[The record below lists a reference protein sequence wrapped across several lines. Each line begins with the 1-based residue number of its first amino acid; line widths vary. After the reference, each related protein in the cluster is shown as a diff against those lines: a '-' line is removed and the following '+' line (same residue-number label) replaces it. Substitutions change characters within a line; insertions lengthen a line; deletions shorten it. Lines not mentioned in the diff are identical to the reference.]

1 MEFTYPKYSYH
12 DYFDIDQN
20 VVEEVDTGNVPEDSN
35 ELATPLHPWLS
46 SPSNSTSNST
56 PQASSS
62 PSPSSTSTVS
72 SGFSS
77 PTSFGMSGMGF
88 GSLGS
93 FMSAYTGGMSNGSGS
108 PGSSSPSRDK
118 KPAET
123 KQNPIE
129 QEDDNTAALIW

>member
-20 VVEEVDTGNVPEDSN
+20 IVEEVDTGHVPEDTN

-46 SPSNSTSNST
+46 SPSNSTSNNA
-56 PQASSS
+56 PQTSSSSS
-62 PSPSSTSTVS
+62 PSTSTSTNMS

-93 FMSAYTGGMSNGSGS
+93 FMSAYTGGMSSGS
-108 PGSSSPSRDK
+108 GSSSPSREK
-118 KPAET
+118 EPEQT